1 MKPTRMRILA
11 LTAAV
16 AGLGGYL
23 LARLAYGSIPP
34 LPSYAPISLVLLAL
48 VEAALA
54 WIVRDRLAVR
64 RFDASGRP
72 RGRPLHP
79 IQVAKAAVLAK
90 ASSPTGALL
99 LGFYAGFVTW
109 TYPHRS
115 SLSAARDTRV
125 CLASA
130 ASALALV
137 VAGVALE
144 RACRAPEP
152 PDTSTDLQSPA

>member
-99 LGFYAGFVTW
+99 LGFYAG
-109 TYPHRS
+109 
-115 SLSAARDTRV
+115 
-125 CLASA
+125 
-130 ASALALV
+130 SALALV